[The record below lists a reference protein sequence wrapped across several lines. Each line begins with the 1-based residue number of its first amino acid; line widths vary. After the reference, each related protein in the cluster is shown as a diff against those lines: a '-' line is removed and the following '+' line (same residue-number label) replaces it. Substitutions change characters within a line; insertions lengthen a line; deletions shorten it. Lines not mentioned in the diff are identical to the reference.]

1 MAIHF
6 ASSSITSPSG
16 KILQTEQWTNASSS
30 TVASTTTNDY
40 MNVNIT
46 PKGADSKF
54 WIQFHVRM
62 SHNDQSIRCMLGI
75 DDDFTLCAR
84 SDANNTNAAATESW
98 KFHSSSGTIATASYQ
113 DYNGSYIYTHSGSA
127 QWNCKIRTY
136 QAGGTLYMNRSL
148 GYDDTNRGKPMSNLY
163 IMELGA

>member
-46 PKGADSKF
+46 PKGANSKF

-98 KFHSSSGTIATASYQ
+98 KFHSSSATIATAS
-113 DYNGSYIYTHSGSA
+113 
-127 QWNCKIRTY
+127 
-136 QAGGTLYMNRSL
+136 
-148 GYDDTNRGKPMSNLY
+148 
-163 IMELGA
+163 